1 MRPASRA
8 NSSLLPTLGYCKFS
22 PSDNLHPYSG
32 GFIGTPELKVFISEL
47 SIRNRSLSKRL
58 DNQAVRGL
66 SATSNL
72 RDLCR
77 RQHALSKPLAN
88 CLVRLSACGRH
99 SGNGAV
105 AAECFFGSV
114 ESVHKQRVHLSVVV
128 SQASIHRLGANG
140 QDDNTDDWLYFSLM
154 KKLTDEE
161 RQAVKARL
169 TQLAEEKE
177 RIDGDSSHGRY
188 ARVQRFLESKGVK
201 ISHQSAR
208 KWFSGESVPSTDS
221 AKLLAQYYRSSYLWI
236 LHGEGSARTAKDAAT
251 QESVPVYLLPL
262 LRPSQLND
270 WAQGI
275 LTDPIEDHV
284 EVFENFGPT
293 AFAFTI
299 NDNSALP
306 HAAKGMRAVVE
317 PDASELADPVT
328 SRRFIVVKDQ
338 NQFLVGE
345 YSKTPYATITPPNK
359 DFRPIELS
367 DNHQIVGV
375 LAALAQHKFEG

>member
-8 NSSLLPTLGYCKFS
+8 NSTLLPTLGYCES
-22 PSDNLHPYSG
+22 RPSDNLYSCSS
-32 GFIGTPELKVFISEL
+32 GFLGTPELKVFISEL
-47 SIRNRSLSKRL
+47 TVRNRTLSKGL
-58 DNQAVRGL
+58 DNQAIRGL
-66 SATSNL
+66 PVTSNL
-72 RDLCR
+72 RDFRR

-88 CLVRLSACGRH
+88 CLMGLAACG
-99 SGNGAV
+99 SYTGNGAM
-105 AAECFFGSV
+105 ATQSFFGSV
-114 ESVHKQRVHLSVVV
+114 ECVHKQRVHLSVVV
-128 SQASIHRLGANG
+128 SQASIHRSGANG
-140 QDDNTDDWLYFSLM
+140 QDDNSDDWLYFSLM
-154 KKLTDEE
+154 KKVTDEE

-177 RIDGDSSHGRY
+177 RIDGESSHGRY
-188 ARVQRFLESKGVK
+188 ARVQRFLESKGGKV
-201 ISHQSAR
+201 SHQSAR
-208 KWFSGESVPSTDS
+208 KWFSGESMPSPDS

-251 QESVPVYLLPL
+251 HESVPVYLLPL
-262 LRPSQLND
+262 LRPSQLNA
-270 WAQGI
+270 WTQGI

-317 PDASELADPVT
+317 PDAHELSDPVT
-328 SRRFIVVKDQ
+328 SRRFIVVKDE

-367 DNHQIVGV
+367 DRHQVVGV
-375 LAALAQHKFEG
+375 LAALAQHKFED